1 MTIKVGDKLPSV
13 TLTILG
19 DSGPQPVS
27 IDDLCSGKKVVLFAV
42 PGAFTP
48 TCSMQHVPGF
58 VDKAS
63 VFKDKNID
71 TVACIS
77 VNDPFV
83 MGAWGKDRSVGD
95 SVMMLA
101 DGNGEFTAAI
111 GLEMDGSGFGLGTRS
126 QRYAMVI
133 DDGVVTL
140 LNVES
145 GPGLDVSSAESILA
159 SL

>member
-1 MTIKVGDKLPSV
+1 MAIKVGDRLPSV
-13 TLTILG
+13 TLSVLG
-19 DSGPQPVS
+19 DAGPKPVS
-27 IDDLCSGKKVVLFAV
+27 IDELCSGKKVVIFAV

-58 VDKAS
+58 IDNASAFREKNVDA
-63 VFKDKNID
+63 I
-71 TVACIS
+71 ACIS

-83 MGAWGKDRSVGD
+83 MSAWGKDRSAGD
-95 SVMMLA
+95 DVMMLA

-111 GLEMDGSGFGLGTRS
+111 DLEMDGSGFGLGTRS
-126 QRYAMVI
+126 QRYAMVVE
-133 DDGVVTL
+133 DGVVTL

-159 SL
+159 TL